1 MNRRKRGRMDE
12 LAKLTDEDLWARLPE
27 SVGRER
33 IEVLFELGQRASQR
47 EDWDR
52 ATTLWQEIESSATEI
67 GEPLLVAEALRL
79 QGGAAFWNADM
90 EAAVDLYQRSA
101 RGYGDAG
108 ASREAAA
115 VLCLLSDTYKI
126 RNDHEKQLAT
136 AVEAHNLAE
145 FDEID
150 ELAGDASF
158 LQAQALYFLDREQES
173 LRACGLARDYFR
185 HSNRPDRVAAVDD
198 FTIAVHL
205 FLGNRD
211 EALGLARGCLVLA
224 QMSSAKSDDAYARL
238 RLAEVLQ
245 VRHDRDEALEQAELA
260 MSDYRARDDLIG
272 VARCFQVKA
281 DVLFDAEELPAALR
295 AYADARVL
303 FEATGR
309 DLDVLRCDARTAMIQ
324 HWVGEYRQAAELN
337 RRCALGYDVMDMHD
351 AMRWAIVRLMD
362 NLQQDGQTQECLE
375 VAEDALSA
383 WSAESGG
390 DEASHR
396 EFMGLYALALEAAGR
411 SDEATAVARGVI
423 AATPAREASLGTAY
437 CYEVR
442 GRALLD
448 SDEKAAGQDFSHAI
462 ALHLARGR
470 VDRAREL
477 STYFLPVDGE
487 SAVDARHAAMGVAMG
502 LGHR

>member
-1 MNRRKRGRMDE
+1 MDE
-12 LAKLTDEDLWARLPE
+12 LAALSDEDLWAQLPQTM
-27 SVGRER
+27 GRER
-33 IEVLFELGQRASQR
+33 IEVLFELGRRASQR

-52 ATTLWQEIESSATEI
+52 ATTLWQEIESSATEL

-79 QGGAAFWNADM
+79 QGGAAFWNADLD
-90 EAAVDLYQRSA
+90 AAADLYRRSA
-101 RGYGDAG
+101 RAYSDAG

-115 VLCLLSDTYKI
+115 VLCLLADTYKSS
-126 RNDHEKQLAT
+126 NDHERQLAA
-136 AVEAHNLAE
+136 AVEAHDLAE
-145 FDEID
+145 FEEVD
-150 ELAGDASF
+150 ELAGDAAF
-158 LQAQALYFLDREQES
+158 MQAQALYFLDRERES
-173 LRACGLARDYFR
+173 LHACGQARDYFR

-205 FLGNRD
+205 FLNNRD
-211 EALGLARGCLVLA
+211 EALRLARGCLVLA
-224 QMSSAKSDDAYARL
+224 QMSSSTFDDAYARL

-245 VRHDRDEALEQAELA
+245 ARHDTEEALEQAELA
-260 MSDYRARDDLIG
+260 MADYRGRDDLIG

-281 DVLFDAEELPAALR
+281 DVLFDAEQLMPALR

-324 HWVGEYRQAAELN
+324 HWIGEYGHAAELN
-337 RRCALGYDVMDMHD
+337 RRCALGYDVLAMHD

-375 VAEDALSA
+375 VAEDSLSA
-383 WSAESGG
+383 WSQESGV

-396 EFMGLYALALEAAGR
+396 EFLGLYSLALEAAGR
-411 SDEATAVARGVI
+411 HDEATAVAAKVI

-442 GRALLD
+442 GRALLA

-477 STYFLPVDGE
+477 SAYFLPVDGE
-487 SAVDARHAAMGVAMG
+487 SAVDARQAAMGVAMG